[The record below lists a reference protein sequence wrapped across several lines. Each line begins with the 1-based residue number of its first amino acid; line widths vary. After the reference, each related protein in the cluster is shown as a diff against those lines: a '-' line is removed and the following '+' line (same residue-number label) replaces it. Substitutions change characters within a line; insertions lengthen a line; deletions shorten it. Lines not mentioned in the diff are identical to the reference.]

1 MPFSPTLL
9 SGALA
14 HFGYLAIFLGT
25 LLEGET
31 VVIAAGFFAHK
42 GMLSLD
48 LVILAAFLGSV
59 TSDQGLFF
67 LSRKQGWKL
76 LHKRPKTEEKVKHL
90 MQRLHSHPHW
100 LLAFALLF
108 RFIYGIRN
116 IAPIALGLSTLPTSR
131 FIAANVI
138 GALVWAILFSYAGF
152 SFSAAITRFGP
163 QVHYAELA
171 LLGAACALVG
181 GIVWWRTRKASRK

>member
-1 MPFSPTLL
+1 MPVIPSSL

-42 GMLSLD
+42 GMLSLE
-48 LVILAAFLGSV
+48 LVILVAFLGSA

-67 LSRKQGWKL
+67 LARNQGWKL
-76 LHKRPKTEEKVKHL
+76 LHKRPTTEEKVKHL
-90 MQRLHSHPHW
+90 MQRLQSHPHW

-116 IAPIALGLSTLPTSR
+116 IAPITLGLSALPTLR
-131 FIAANVI
+131 FVVANAV
-138 GALVWAILFSYAGF
+138 GALVWATLFSYAGF
-152 SFSAAITRFGP
+152 SFSAVIQRVGP
-163 QVHYAELA
+163 QVQHAEIA
-171 LLGAACALVG
+171 LLAAVCTLAT
-181 GIVWWRTRKASRK
+181 GIFWWRKRKTSHK

>member
-1 MPFSPTLL
+1 MPFSPALL

-48 LVILAAFLGSV
+48 LVILAAFLGSA

-67 LSRKQGWKL
+67 LARKQGWKL
-76 LHKRPKTEEKVKHL
+76 LHKRVATEEKVKHL
-90 MQRLHSHPHW
+90 MQRLQSHPHW

-116 IAPIALGLSTLPTSR
+116 IAPIALGLSTLPSLR
-131 FIAANVI
+131 FVAANI
-138 GALVWAILFSYAGF
+138 AGALVWAILFSYAGF
-152 SFSAAITRFGP
+152 SFSAALTRFGP
-163 QVHYAELA
+163 QVQHVEIA
-171 LLGAACALVG
+171 LLAAVCALAG
-181 GIVWWRTRKASRK
+181 GVLWWRKIKTTRK

>member
-1 MPFSPTLL
+1 MPSSPTLF

-14 HFGYLAIFLGT
+14 HFGYMTIFLGT

-48 LVILAAFLGSV
+48 LVILAAFLGST
-59 TSDQGLFF
+59 TSDQSLFF
-67 LSRKQGWKL
+67 LSRNQGWKL
-76 LHKRPKTEEKVKHL
+76 LHKRPKTEDKVKHL
-90 MQRLHSHPHW
+90 MQRLHNHPHW

-131 FIAANVI
+131 FIAANVV

-171 LLGAACALVG
+171 LLGAVCALVAG
-181 GIVWWRTRKASRK
+181 VWWWRKGKATRK